1 MCVWFFPTGAGG
13 VWEPGPVRLLSHW
26 WWRERVVVGG
36 GGNVTSL
43 QQTQLSVEGWK
54 WDRDNYTA
62 LLQMLQSERNKPG
75 NSQFGTKGM
84 EARCYLLDLIPSQ
97 HIIKTTITTN
107 HQFRKTWAFSCVL
120 KEQRPD
126 CPCSV
131 ASVSTAHLSWAG
143 RNRETWVFCRNV
155 SFVVLAERTEFITPP
170 NAQYT
175 QCSFWSSSE
184 GRVKKKIQRNC
195 SCSLRPY
202 FFPETSLDEKIK

>member
-1 MCVWFFPTGAGG
+1 M
-13 VWEPGPVRLLSHW
+13 
-26 WWRERVVVGG
+26 VGG

-107 HQFRKTWAFSCVL
+107 HQFRKT
-120 KEQRPD
+120 
-126 CPCSV
+126 
-131 ASVSTAHLSWAG
+131 
-143 RNRETWVFCRNV
+143 
-155 SFVVLAERTEFITPP
+155 
-170 NAQYT
+170 
-175 QCSFWSSSE
+175 
-184 GRVKKKIQRNC
+184 
-195 SCSLRPY
+195 
-202 FFPETSLDEKIK
+202 